1 MKSIILGVGGS
12 VGRGIANCAIRSHNT
27 GMRRVNNERA
37 LDEAGLMRALERL
50 GSVVKARGLKASS
63 TRDAVARAALCC
75 RGHFSVD
82 ELIAKLRSGGVAEVH
97 SATVY
102 RVLPLLVEA
111 GLLQVALVSNRD
123 GACYERSFERE
134 HHDHIICTSCG
145 KVVEFEFEA
154 IEVLQ
159 RDVAERFGFHLT
171 GHVHE
176 LLGIC
181 RGCRS

>member
-1 MKSIILGVGGS
+1 
-12 VGRGIANCAIRSHNT
+12 
-27 GMRRVNNERA
+27 MRLVSLAPA
-37 LDEAGLMRALERL
+37 LDEAGVARALERL
-50 GSVVKARGLKASS
+50 NGVVRARGLKASS
-63 TRDAVARAALCC
+63 TRDAVARAALCR

-82 ELIAKLRSGGVAEVH
+82 ELIADLRSGGAAEVH
-97 SATVY
+97 AATVY

-111 GLLQVALVSNRD
+111 GLLQMTLVSNRE
-123 GACYERSFERE
+123 GARYERAFERE
-134 HHDHIICTSCG
+134 HHDHLICTMCG

-176 LLGIC
+176 LLGTC
-181 RGCRS
+181 RDCRC